1 MSQPEWIDSENFGLA
16 VDATDYTQ
24 LYEGADTCV
33 NPFTVAVRA

>member
-1 MSQPEWIDSENFGLA
+1 

-24 LYEGADTCV
+24 LDEGADTCV